1 MKTYLFGFLSLCFCF
16 VSFSGKAQD
25 LSGVWTGN
33 YSKHLMMTQPQK
45 LVVEL
50 YLHDDS
56 LITGASHLYYR
67 NNQYEHYTLVG
78 RYNSKDS
85 MAYFREDS
93 TLGVNLGFMASNCLG
108 HYSVR
113 MGVTDTSLQL
123 TGKWSDNA
131 SSLVRCPTVKVFLQ
145 KPLPLK
151 RKPVVPQP
159 KEEHPA
165 VASEEVK
172 EKKANLPA
180 KTEDKNLARAAD
192 IQSLIEI
199 AVAES
204 DSIKI
209 ELYDNKEIDGDIVSL
224 YFNDDILMHKQA
236 LTAQPLVLYVSL
248 NRDEPVNK
256 IKMAAESMGSDP
268 PCTAMMRIT
277 TRKGKHYEVNLSSN
291 YNKNSIVELF
301 LKE

>member
-1 MKTYLFGFLSLCFCF
+1 MKIRCLCFLLLF
-16 VSFSGKAQD
+16 LGAGASRAQD

-33 YSKHLMMTQPQK
+33 YSKHLLMTHPQK

-78 RYNSKDS
+78 RYNPEDS

-108 HYSVR
+108 QYSVK
-113 MGVTDTSLQL
+113 MVATDTSLQL
-123 TGKWSDNA
+123 VGKWSDNA
-131 SSLVRCPTVKVFLQ
+131 SSVVRCPTVKVFLD
-145 KPLPLK
+145 KPFAARKAPFAPK
-151 RKPVVPQP
+151 PQQQPKPVAR
-159 KEEHPA
+159 KETIPEKP
-165 VASEEVK
+165 VAPE
-172 EKKANLPA
+172 
-180 KTEDKNLARAAD
+180 KTEDRNLSRAPD

-199 AVAES
+199 AAAEK
-204 DSIKI
+204 DSIRI

-224 YFNDDILMHKQA
+224 YFNDNMLLHKQA
-236 LTAQPLVLYVSL
+236 LTAKPLVLYVSL
-248 NRDEPVNK
+248 NRNEPVNK
-256 IKMAAESMGSDP
+256 IKMAAESMGSAP

-277 TRKGKHYEVNLSSN
+277 TGKGKHYEVNLSSN
-291 YNKNSIVELF
+291 YAKNAVVELF